1 MDIRPHCL
9 NCGAGAVLLCVCQ
22 HSQLCQSCIPLHLAQ
37 NPMEMH
43 TFLPSHYESLLQ
55 EGVDDLSVVCRG
67 QLDKGYKAL
76 LKGEIDSLENFKL
89 RSLASLQAKADSL
102 TEALNSY
109 VMQKIEELE
118 RDVAIAKEEGTTFIS
133 NTLRK
138 TSDLTAYDATVLF
151 KNIMT
156 HNTDLKQLQ
165 TFKRTVEF
173 SECEAAI
180 QSFAGHSIQ
189 CPTDQLFMLTRTP
202 EEYRDWL
209 LVVRKRKKKER
220 RRLERCFHRLTPGS
234 ERSWIVGGPP
244 TLEAISLRAN
254 CDILLT
260 GIGTGNGYAVGGGCT
275 IVDLEVRQ
283 GLGTQG
289 TLLYRHPETVTSSYN
304 GRVGN
309 KFFKVRF
316 AWPVQLLKDTDYTIR
331 VAYASG
337 ENIYSANGD
346 RIHSIDE
353 VTFTFT
359 KSRFEGG
366 DRDNSSSP
374 DVGPVRDIYFA
385 MDLSSRVIQEGP

>member
-1 MDIRPHCL
+1 
-9 NCGAGAVLLCVCQ
+9 
-22 HSQLCQSCIPLHLAQ
+22 
-37 NPMEMH
+37 MEMH
-43 TFLPSHYESLLQ
+43 TFLPSHYQSLLQ
-55 EGVDDLSVVCRG
+55 EGVDDYSIVCRN

-76 LKGEIDSLENFKL
+76 LRGEIDSLENFKL

-102 TEALNSY
+102 TEALNSS
-109 VMQKIEELE
+109 VMQKIEGLE
-118 RDVAIAKEEGTTFIS
+118 RDVAIAKEEGTTFIG
-133 NTLRK
+133 NTLTK

-156 HNTDLKQLQ
+156 HNTNLKQLQ

-173 SECEAAI
+173 SECEVGV

-189 CPTDQLFMLTRTP
+189 CPTDQLFELTRTP
-202 EEYRDWL
+202 EEYQDWL
-209 LVVRKRKKKER
+209 LVVKKRKEEELK
-220 RRLERCFHRLTPGS
+220 RLERCFHRLTPGT
-234 ERSWIVGGPP
+234 ERNWGVGGPP
-244 TLEAISLRAN
+244 TLDAISLRAN
-254 CDILLT
+254 CDIFLT
-260 GIGTGNGYAVGGGCT
+260 GIGTGNGYATGGGFT

-289 TLLYRHPETVTSSYN
+289 DLLYRHPEAVSSTFD
-304 GRVGN
+304 GSDGN

-331 VAYASG
+331 VVYASG
-337 ENIYSANGD
+337 GNIYSASGAQ
-346 RIHSIDE
+346 IHSIDE

-374 DVGPVRDIYFA
+374 TVGPIRDIYFA
-385 MDLSSRVIQEGP
+385 MNPVKF